1 MGFVLTPGSVRTE
14 VLDTQ
19 FMLDCCLLVWKK
31 HLVSEKKTLLV
42 FSPKSRIVQRQSVST
57 KILPLPGACVC
68 VHVRVRAWA
77 HMLSGA
83 MWGSRETT
91 RQAGSGAYSLQFRV
105 VVVKLV
111 QGQDRTVPD
120 PG

>member
-1 MGFVLTPGSVRTE
+1 M
-14 VLDTQ
+14 
-19 FMLDCCLLVWKK
+19 
-31 HLVSEKKTLLV
+31 
-42 FSPKSRIVQRQSVST
+42 
-57 KILPLPGACVC
+57 C

>member
-68 VHVRVRAWA
+68 ARACTCVGA
-77 HMLSGA
+77 HA
-83 MWGSRETT
+83 QWGNVGIQRDH
-91 RQAGSGAYSLQFRV
+91 QAGRIWSLQ
-105 VVVKLV
+105 L
-111 QGQDRTVPD
+111 TV
-120 PG
+120 